1 LLKVFC
7 KPFKGLLIVLKV
19 FHRPLKNRLKPVKG
33 LKRPSKGLRRPF
45 KGREKAFE
53 RPSKDFAKGIT
64 GAQGPGVGA
73 ESANAGGVWE
83 GRAPPLR
90 SWGP

>member
-1 LLKVFC
+1 LKVFC
-7 KPFKGLLIVLKV
+7 KPFKGSLIVLKF
-19 FHRPLKNRLKPVKG
+19 FHRPLKNLLKPVKG

-45 KGREKAFE
+45 KGREKTFE

-64 GAQGPGVGA
+64 GAQGQGVGA
-73 ESANAGGVWE
+73 ESANAGGVW
-83 GRAPPLR
+83 GDRAPPLR

>member
-1 LLKVFC
+1 MFC

-73 ESANAGGVWE
+73 ESANAGGVWGAE
-83 GRAPPLR
+83 PPH
-90 SWGP
+90 SDPGGPRP